1 MLEEIEKYI
10 ENFKIIIFEKD
21 KQLYNLKNILKAA
34 KNSYQQ
40 VTKENK
46 QLKQRITTMKHN
58 NNNNNSVNNNN
69 NSVNNNNSNRRT
81 FLGQKVIKSLST
93 KRPQTVT

>member
-21 KQLYNLKNILKAA
+21 KQLYDLKNILKAA

-46 QLKQRITTMKHN
+46 QLKQHITTMKHN
-58 NNNNNSVNNNN
+58 NNNTTASI
-69 NSVNNNNSNRRT
+69 T
-81 FLGQKVIKSLST
+81 TITAST
-93 KRPQTVT
+93 TTTATGVLF